1 VTRAV
6 LEDPSLLEASALGLA
21 LAEQNA
27 SIRDAARVLGNTG
40 FVMHSVGLCSFCF
53 ARYGDEP
60 MRALEAAIRAG
71 GDTDTHAAIVGG
83 WAFTLHGAAALPLA
97 LVDAIHDGPF
107 GPTHLRALAAGLAHP
122 ESASKGRARHPSYS
136 WPCALVRNLALY
148 PVVLAHG
155 LLRPFRAW
163 RG

>member
-1 VTRAV
+1 MSRRSALQPCSRVAGAETSPSRPSVTRAV

-71 GDTDTHAAIVGG
+71 GDTDTHAAPCNVK
-83 WAFTLHGAAALPLA
+83 AQP
-97 LVDAIHDGPF
+97 
-107 GPTHLRALAAGLAHP
+107 PTIAAGLAHP

-136 WPCALVRNLALY
+136 WLGALVRNLALY